1 VKPLLFHHKAV
12 DTNSGKV
19 PDETIAKWQITLQ
32 ITLKQSEHTSVKCS
46 LFCFI

>member
-19 PDETIAKWQITLQ
+19 PDETIRQMANNTANYIKT
-32 ITLKQSEHTSVKCS
+32 ERAH
-46 LFCFI
+46 